1 MFVRG
6 MIESFACAETEEIF
20 RGQVSRRLP
29 SDIQRTARRKLLQL
43 DAAVQLQD
51 LRVPPG
57 NRLESLK
64 GGRAGQHS
72 IRINDQ
78 WRICFR
84 WEAGAHADEIVDY
97 H

>member
-1 MFVRG
+1 
-6 MIESFACAETEEIF
+6 MIESFACGETERVF
-20 RGQVSRRLP
+20 RGELSRRLP
-29 SDIQRTARRKLLQL
+29 TDIQRTARRKLLQL
-43 DAAVQLQD
+43 HAATQLGD

-57 NRLESLK
+57 NRLEALR
-64 GGRAGQHS
+64 GGRSGQHS

-84 WEAGAHADEIVDY
+84 WESGAHAVEIVDY

>member
-1 MFVRG
+1 MLVCG
-6 MIESFACAETEEIF
+6 MIESFACAETEKVF

-29 SDIQRTARRKLLQL
+29 TDIQRTARRKLLQL
-43 DAAVQLQD
+43 DAAAQLLD

-57 NRLESLK
+57 NRLEALK
-64 GGRAGQHS
+64 GSRAGQHS
-72 IRINDQ
+72 VRINDQ

-84 WEAGAHADEIVDY
+84 WESGAHEVEIVDY